1 MYEIRK
7 PTEEEK
13 EDLVDYFMREGK
25 SRENAEQLVECYY
38 FGVIDDYTSDC
49 PGYAGK
55 IVFAVYGH
63 PGLSEVYVYEDG
75 ELVRQESE
83 REEVLASKL
92 ESARSKLESD
102 Q

>member
-1 MYEIRK
+1 MAEMRE
-7 PTEEEK
+7 PNEEEK
-13 EDLVDYFMREGK
+13 EDLVDYFVRKGQTREDA
-25 SRENAEQLVECYY
+25 RALLECYY
-38 FGVIDDYTSDC
+38 FGVIDDFTSDC

-63 PGLSEVYVYEDG
+63 PGLFEVYVYEDG
-75 ELVRQESE
+75 QLVRQESE